1 MGIVIITIPGEDK
14 KIFANSLHKI
24 TGGQVDLVVIQ
35 KPRPN
40 HASLIER
47 LKRLYKSVGFWALP
61 REIFYAILL
70 RADESLKTALGYFRE
85 RSAQISESGYLPK
98 TLETVS
104 INREDV
110 YKILKELSPD
120 LMVIWGSAIV
130 RPHILATAKRAINLH
145 MGLCPYY
152 RGAIANQRALMR
164 REPERIGA
172 TIHYAKVGVDRG
184 DILATI
190 RANLLKSPRDLF
202 CELNDK
208 AERQYLDVAK
218 RLFFGESLPS
228 QPQDISL
235 GENFLLKHWTPQTR
249 YKLARQI
256 LKWERIGT
264 L

>member
-85 RSAQISESGYLPK
+85 RSVQISESGYLPK
-98 TLETVS
+98 ILETVS
-104 INREDV
+104 INRDDV

-130 RPHILATAKRAINLH
+130 RPHIF
-145 MGLCPYY
+145 
-152 RGAIANQRALMR
+152 
-164 REPERIGA
+164 A
-172 TIHYAKVGVDRG
+172 TIK
-184 DILATI
+184 
-190 RANLLKSPRDLF
+190 ANLSKSPRDLF
-202 CELNDK
+202 CELNDE
-208 AERQYLDVAK
+208 AERQYLDIAK
-218 RLFFGESLPS
+218 RLFFGESLSS

-256 LKWERIGT
+256 LKWERTGT